1 MAMFN
6 SYDRMISSWSVD
18 VEAMETLHLQ
28 RQLRPNE
35 LLTKVEER
43 SEIWP
48 AKVET

>member
-1 MAMFN
+1 MPIFN
-6 SYDRMISSWSVD
+6 SYDRMISD

-43 SEIWP
+43 SEI
-48 AKVET
+48 